1 MVMILFFIYM
11 VYLIKPQSILQSYTY
26 CCMEEKSQEA
36 CRQSASRGA
45 LKLHHGLVP
54 LLADGCK
61 EKAHMVWP
69 HQKFSSSPG
78 SVQLLPT
85 CSGECGP
92 WRLCSPPRGGQ
103 LGRWHI
109 PVTPGQALG
118 VATERGAGAH
128 PSWCCRDSDAQHEAK
143 QLREGSLRGCSRR
156 GCSSYGAGLHSP
168 SGTGHFGWQTRFISA
183 FRCSHVPVKSRC
195 CSESCGA
202 VYIPEYSSPY
212 FNLIIFFIWASF
224 PTGKKCGCFSLLVM
238 KIIFQKGQ
246 FRQAG
251 FSQYTSSTPKIF
263 LKNQTC

>member
-1 MVMILFFIYM
+1 MILFCIDM
-11 VYLIKPQSILQSYTY
+11 VHFIKPQSILQSYSY
-26 CCMEEKSQEA
+26 CCMEEKSQDA
-36 CRQSASRGA
+36 CRQSASQGA
-45 LKLHHGLVP
+45 PKLHHGLVP
-54 LLADGCK
+54 LSADGCN
-61 EKAHMVWP
+61 EKAHVIWP

-85 CSGECGP
+85 CSGEGGP
-92 WRLCSPPRGGQ
+92 WKLCSPPRDGQ

-118 VATERGAGAH
+118 VATERGTGAH
-128 PSWCCRDSDAQHEAK
+128 PSCCCRDSDAQHEAK

-183 FRCSHVPVKSRC
+183 FRCSHVPAKSRC
-195 CSESCGA
+195 CSESWWA

-224 PTGKKCGCFSLLVM
+224 PTGKKMWMFFFTCYENYFS
-238 KIIFQKGQ
+238 KGPI
-246 FRQAG
+246 QASW
-251 FSQYTSSTPKIF
+251 F
-263 LKNQTC
+263 